1 MKSLALRP
9 LLLSFLLSLPL
20 WVIFDNFIVALVVAL
35 LLGFLVSMCR
45 SLYLI
50 NQNKLNT
57 RPQAPTG
64 KSESR
69 R

>member
-20 WVIFDNFIVALVVAL
+20 WVIFDNFIVASVVAL

-57 RPQAPTG
+57 RPPAPTG
-64 KSESR
+64 KPESR

>member
-20 WVIFDNFIVALVVAL
+20 WVVFDNFIVALVVAL

-50 NQNKLNT
+50 NRSKLNT
-57 RPQAPTG
+57 RPPAPTA